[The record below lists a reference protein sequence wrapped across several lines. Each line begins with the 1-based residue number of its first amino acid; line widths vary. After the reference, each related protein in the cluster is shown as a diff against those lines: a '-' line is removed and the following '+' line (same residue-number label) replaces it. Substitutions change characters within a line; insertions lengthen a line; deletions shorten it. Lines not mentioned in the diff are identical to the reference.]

1 MTIQAS
7 FDPEGWQRAFDAH
20 VARLYG
26 WSPGT
31 APLDERLI
39 FYLRLVAETGNLA
52 PAKRLVDLGAGMSA
66 FGPVARAL
74 GLEVTLVDDFGG
86 GGGVDNGPW
95 EDGLAVMR
103 RVCDALGI
111 NLLELDFLR
120 APLPLETQS
129 VDVVTCFHSLEHWH
143 HSPKR
148 LFAEL
153 TRIVKP
159 GGFLILATPNAANLR
174 KRFACLFG
182 RNIHAELEEWYYEGD
197 PVFRGHVREPIVRD
211 LKQLLVWNGFEV
223 VAVHG
228 RNFIG
233 RQSHALGFLP
243 RRVVWVLVTAA
254 DKLLRCWPTL
264 CSDIHVVGRRGESVR
279 SNACDC

>member
-1 MTIQAS
+1 VTIQAS

-52 PAKRLVDLGAGMSA
+52 RGKRLVD
-66 FGPVARAL
+66 
-74 GLEVTLVDDFGG
+74 
-86 GGGVDNGPW
+86 
-95 EDGLAVMR
+95 
-103 RVCDALGI
+103 
-111 NLLELDFLR
+111 
-120 APLPLETQS
+120 
-129 VDVVTCFHSLEHWH
+129 
-143 HSPKR
+143 
-148 LFAEL
+148 
-153 TRIVKP
+153 
-159 GGFLILATPNAANLR
+159 
-174 KRFACLFG
+174 
-182 RNIHAELEEWYYEGD
+182 
-197 PVFRGHVREPIVRD
+197 
-211 LKQLLVWNGFEV
+211 
-223 VAVHG
+223 
-228 RNFIG
+228 
-233 RQSHALGFLP
+233 LGFLP